1 MQYCGIGIDGLCP
14 DHKYH
19 IKWLRQIS
27 VCICSDLSHHL
38 HSMSSAE
45 VCAQGG
51 EGAKMWDVV
60 REHLWFAGKEILW
73 ILVRP
78 WWEGGRV
85 EGQWKLQLLSV

>member
-1 MQYCGIGIDGLCP
+1 
-14 DHKYH
+14 
-19 IKWLRQIS
+19 
-27 VCICSDLSHHL
+27 
-38 HSMSSAE
+38 MSSAE

-60 REHLWFAGKEILW
+60 TEHLWFAGKEILW

-85 EGQWKLQLLSV
+85 EGQ